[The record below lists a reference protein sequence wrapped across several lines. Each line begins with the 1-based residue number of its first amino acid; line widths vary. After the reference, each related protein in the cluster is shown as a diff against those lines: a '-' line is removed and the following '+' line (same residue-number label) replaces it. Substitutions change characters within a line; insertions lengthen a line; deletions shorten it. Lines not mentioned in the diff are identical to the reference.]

1 MLLSRYLLNLMLA
14 LVGFLPL
21 ATTAQAQ
28 SVAPAIRG
36 FTVDQV
42 AELAPGT
49 ELIFRVN
56 ANPGGAVQ
64 IDIDG
69 VANPL
74 GLSETSAGLFTG
86 AYTISIR
93 DKIRPDSRVQA
104 TVRLDARQTTMTLGQ
119 SLLTEAAN
127 AKAIA
132 LAYPQPQLTRIET
145 RNTGA
150 LTGGHELSFN
160 VNGTAGGTA
169 QVSLDGGKTLI
180 PLAEERSGRYSG
192 RYTVK
197 TRDSFSDATPALFS
211 LTIADKTTRATKPL
225 ASGVIVP
232 VAQVEPAPAACMA
245 CGVVASVQ
253 QVKVKG
259 KPNYLGAIA
268 GGVAGAALGNQ
279 VGKGDGRTA
288 ATVIGAVG
296 GAVAGREIEKNVRS
310 GTYYEVMVKLD
321 DGSTR
326 TVRYEKDPGFAVGAK
341 VRMDGEQLRSRE

>member
-1 MLLSRYLLNLMLA
+1 MFPSRYVLNLMLA
-14 LVGFLPL
+14 LAGFLPL
-21 ATTAQAQ
+21 AGAHAQGT
-28 SVAPAIRG
+28 APAIRS
-36 FTVDQV
+36 FAVDQV

-56 ANPGGAVQ
+56 ASSGGAVQ

-74 GLSETSAGLFTG
+74 GLAETSVGQYAG

-93 DKIRPDSRVQA
+93 DKIGPDSRVQA
-104 TVRLDARQTTMTLGQ
+104 TLRLDARQTTLTLGQ
-119 SLLTEAAN
+119 TLLTEAAH

-132 LAYPQPQLTRIET
+132 VAYPQPQLTRIET

-150 LTGGHELSFN
+150 VTGGHELSFL
-160 VNGTAGGTA
+160 VNGTAGGSV

-180 PLAEERSGRYSG
+180 PLAEERSGRYGG

-197 TRDSFSDATPALFS
+197 TRDLFSDATPALFS

-225 ASGVIVP
+225 ASGAITP
-232 VAQVEPAPAACMA
+232 VALVEPAPAACVA

-253 QVKVKG
+253 QIKVKG

-288 ATVIGAVG
+288 ATMIGAVG

-310 GTYYEVMVKLD
+310 GTYYDVAVKLD
-321 DGSTR
+321 DGSIR

-341 VRMDGEQLRSRE
+341 VRLDGEQLRSRE